1 MKEALLVVDVQN
13 DVMINAWN
21 KENVISTISQV
32 ITKARKKNIPV
43 IWVQH
48 NDDYLLKNTEG
59 WNIVSELVPLAD
71 EYHIYK
77 EWGDAF
83 VNTPLKDYLDEL
95 NITDIVLVGAQSDAC
110 IRMTKHGC
118 VNRGYPV
125 RLVTEGHTTED
136 SRFGEYLFSGE
147 SIVAW
152 ENRMAW
158 NTSLPGA
165 SSSLVNF
172 KDLWNE

>member
-13 DVMINAWN
+13 DVVNNAWN
-21 KENVISTISQV
+21 KDNVISTIKEV
-32 ITKARKKNIPV
+32 IKKARDRKIPI

-59 WNIVSELVPLAD
+59 WNIVSELVPMNGD
-71 EYHIYK
+71 YHIYK

-83 VNTPLKDYLDEL
+83 VNTPLKAYLEEL
-95 NITDIVLVGAQSDAC
+95 GVTDIVLVGAQSDAC

-125 RLVTEGHTTED
+125 RLVAEGHTTEAT
-136 SRFGEYLFSGE
+136 RFGEYMFSGE
-147 SIVAW
+147 YIIAW
-152 ENRMAW
+152 ENKMAW